1 MERLVPAQVWRVQ
14 MEPLVPA
21 QVRRVPAC
29 VGLSD
34 LDELFFHTPM
44 TDSYDVSV
52 SANDGQCIIGAS
64 LHIGVANDVFSITW
78 LSTVIVCSK
87 PHRVSC
93 E

>member
-1 MERLVPAQVWRVQ
+1 

-21 QVRRVPAC
+21 QVRRVPMEPLVPAQVRRVPVC

-52 SANDGQCIIGAS
+52 SANDGQYIGAS
-64 LHIGVANDVFSITW
+64 LHIGVANVVFSITW
-78 LSTVIVCSK
+78 LSTVIVSSK